1 MQYNTAVDVRQ
12 YSRLHYRF
20 TAQYTLVLKG
30 VQKSLHSSVNTVQL
44 MTLIIFKIDEQGYCM
59 SRLNFHCLP
68 GPLFAFPEQWRV
80 NEPTA

>member
-1 MQYNTAVDVRQ
+1 MQYNTRQ

-44 MTLIIFKIDEQGYCM
+44 MTLIIFKIDEQGYC
-59 SRLNFHCLP
+59 
-68 GPLFAFPEQWRV
+68 
-80 NEPTA
+80 T